1 VAGAG
6 LRRLGSGGP
15 RALFAGLCTLDIIQG
30 VTRMPGRNEK
40 VTAQRQAVAAGG
52 PATNAAVTFAFL
64 GGQATLLTGV
74 GGHPLTRGMLVDL
87 QHAGVTLIDAAAG
100 DDAPP
105 AVSSIIVTEGAGD
118 RCVVST
124 NAADLCLQ
132 PPSTLDALVAA
143 ADVVLIDGHHP
154 AVALAVARLARTRG
168 RPCILD
174 GGSWKPHTP
183 DLLPHVDIAIC
194 SADFRPPSWPSG
206 SPRGADVLDA
216 LLDAGVPWAAV
227 TDGPRP
233 VRWASGDGAR
243 GASGDGARAASAGGA
258 SAGGASAGGA
268 SAGGASAGGA
278 SAGGASAG
286 GASAGG
292 ASAGGASAG
301 GASAGGVRG
310 EVPVPPVDAADTL
323 GAGDVFHGAFA
334 HAIAGAGAVD
344 PESFSS
350 ALRFAACVAAHSC
363 RSFGTRSWMTSWP
376 PSDLLAFAGYSRCN
390 TASCTA
396 AILPLAPPRPDY
408 CEYFSSHEELYPL

>member
-1 VAGAG
+1 VA
-6 LRRLGSGGP
+6 P
-15 RALFAGLCTLDIIQG
+15 RALFTGLCTLDIIQG

-40 VTAQRQAVAAGG
+40 VTAQRQAIAAGG

-74 GGHPLTRGMLVDL
+74 GCHPLTRGMLVDL

-100 DDAPP
+100 DGAPP
-105 AVSSIIVTEGAGD
+105 AVSSIIVTEGTGD

-124 NAADLCLQ
+124 NAAGLRLQ
-132 PPSTLDALVAA
+132 PPSTLDDLVAA

-154 AVALAVARLARTRG
+154 ALALAAARLARARG

-194 SADFRPPSWPSG
+194 SADFRPPSLPSG

-216 LLDAGVPWAAV
+216 LLDALLDAGVPWAAV
-227 TDGPRP
+227 TDGSQP
-233 VRWASGDGAR
+233 VRWACGGEAGS
-243 GASGDGARAASAGGA
+243 ASGGEASTASGGA
-258 SAGGASAGGA
+258 ARVASGGAA
-268 SAGGASAGGA
+268 
-278 SAGGASAG
+278 
-286 GASAGG
+286 
-292 ASAGGASAG
+292 
-301 GASAGGVRG
+301 RG
-310 EVPVPPVDAADTL
+310 EVPVPPVDVADTL

-334 HAIAGAGAVD
+334 HAMAGVGAVD

-363 RSFGTRSWMTSWP
+363 RSFGTRDWMASWP
-376 PSDLLAFAGYSRCN
+376 PSDL
-390 TASCTA
+390 
-396 AILPLAPPRPDY
+396 
-408 CEYFSSHEELYPL
+408 

>member
-1 VAGAG
+1 MAGAE
-6 LRRLGSGGP
+6 LRDLSSGGP

-40 VTAQRQAVAAGG
+40 VTAQRQAIAAGG

-64 GGQATLLTGV
+64 GGQATLVTGV

-100 DDAPP
+100 HDAPP
-105 AVSSIIVTEGAGD
+105 AVSSIIVTEGTGD

-124 NAADLCLQ
+124 NAVDLCLQ
-132 PPSTLDALVAA
+132 PPSTLDDLVAA

-227 TDGPRP
+227 TDGSRA

-243 GASGDGARAASAGGA
+243 GASAGGA
-258 SAGGASAGGA
+258 SAGGL
-268 SAGGASAGGA
+268 
-278 SAGGASAG
+278 
-286 GASAGG
+286 
-292 ASAGGASAG
+292 
-301 GASAGGVRG
+301 RG

-323 GAGDVFHGAFA
+323 GAGDIFHGAFTYA
-334 HAIAGAGAVD
+334 MAGAGAVD
-344 PESFSS
+344 PESFGS

-363 RSFGTRSWMTSWP
+363 RTFGTRSWMASWP
-376 PSDLLAFAGYSRCN
+376 PSAL
-390 TASCTA
+390 
-396 AILPLAPPRPDY
+396 
-408 CEYFSSHEELYPL
+408 